1 MDNKILAN
9 VGGIAITNADIDDFL
24 ANLGQRGQAYNT
36 PEGRAAILNQVV
48 ANKLLLLDARKN
60 LLEMEPEFKAQLA
73 KFKESLLVSYATEK
87 ALTSVTISD
96 REVEDYYN
104 ANSERFMGEEAVSA
118 SHILVAT
125 EEEAREIYGR
135 IAKGESTFEEEALAH
150 STCPSKAN
158 GGNLGE
164 FGRGQMVPEFD
175 KAVFEMEV
183 GEITSE
189 PVQTQFGYHLI
200 KLNEKKEAAV
210 TPLAEIREELK
221 MALLDEKKH
230 QAYESKINQLKILF
244 PVDYQG

>member
-9 VGGIAITNADIDDFL
+9 VGGIAITNAEIDEFL
-24 ANLGQRGQAYNT
+24 AGLGQRGQAYNT

-73 KFKESLLVSYATEK
+73 KFKENLLVSYATEK
-87 ALTSVTISD
+87 AIASVTVSD
-96 REVEDYYN
+96 KEVEDYYN
-104 ANSERFMGEEAVSA
+104 ANSERFMGDEAVSA

-135 IAKGESTFEEEALAH
+135 IASGESTFEEEALAH

-175 KAVFEMEV
+175 RAVFAMEV

-200 KLNEKKEAAV
+200 KLNEKKEAAI
-210 TPLAEIREELK
+210 TPLAEIQNELK

-244 PVDYQG
+244 PVDYMG

>member
-1 MDNKILAN
+1 MENKILAN
-9 VGGIAITNADIDDFL
+9 VGGIAVTNQEIDEFI

-36 PEGRAAILNQVV
+36 PEGRAAILNQLV

-87 ALTSVTISD
+87 VVSAVTISD
-96 REVEDYYN
+96 REVEEYYN

-125 EEEAREIYGR
+125 EEEAKEIYGR
-135 IAKGESTFEEEALAH
+135 IASGESTFEEEALAR

-183 GEITSE
+183 GEITSD
-189 PVQTQFGYHLI
+189 PVKTQFGYHLI
-200 KLNEKKEAAV
+200 KLNEKKDAAI
-210 TPLAEIREELK
+210 TPLEEIREELK
-221 MALLDEKKH
+221 NVLLDEKKH

-244 PVDYQG
+244 PVDYLN

>member
-1 MDNKILAN
+1 MENKILAN
-9 VGGIAITNADIDDFL
+9 VGGIAITNADIDEFL

-73 KFKESLLVSYATEK
+73 KFKENLLVSYATEK
-87 ALTSVTISD
+87 AIASVTVSD
-96 REVEDYYN
+96 KEVEDYYN

-135 IAKGESTFEEEALAH
+135 IASGESTFEEEALAH

-175 KAVFEMEV
+175 KAVFEMQV

-189 PVQTQFGYHLI
+189 PVKTQFGYHLI
-200 KLNEKKEAAV
+200 KLNEKKDAAI
-210 TPLAEIREELK
+210 TPLAEIHNELK
-221 MALLDEKKH
+221 MALTDEKKH

-244 PVDYQG
+244 PVDYVD